1 MKILSY
7 ICPMRM
13 FVVISFFVSMLV
25 IITSCERNP
34 YTTSPS
40 DKLTFSTDTVQFDT
54 IFTSIGS
61 TTQYLTVINPH
72 NKAIK
77 IDEIVLAKGDASV
90 FRLNID
96 GRPGN
101 QVSDVEIAA
110 EDSLFIFVELTIN
123 PSENDMVEQ
132 DSIVFVSNGNAQDV
146 DLVAFGQNVFLVNG
160 AYVSNDTTWTPE
172 RPILIYNSV
181 LVEDDVTLQIEAGTQ
196 LHFHY
201 GSSMLVNGTLKVHG
215 EKDNMVVFQGD
226 RLESAYDDI
235 PGQWGAWITLEG
247 GGIYLLGGLHF
258 LPGSKYNEMRYAEV
272 KNSIIGIRADTV
284 VTPGIPTLT
293 LDNCIVQHMNVAGLY
308 GAGAHI
314 TAENSVFSDCGQ
326 YTAALLYG
334 GLYDFRHCTFANYYS
349 GSRQSSSLALNNY
362 LAYDEEGNTVL
373 DIRPIDAY
381 FGNCIIY
388 GNLSEEIML
397 DLDTEYGAEYLFENS
412 LIKTGEDINNDHF
425 VNVINNQAPKFID
438 PYETYDFRLDS
449 LSPAIDAGKIEIGQ
463 QVPTDFDGNS
473 RLTDEGPDLGAFERI
488 D

>member
-1 MKILSY
+1 
-7 ICPMRM
+7 M
-13 FVVISFFVSMLV
+13 FL
-25 IITSCERNP
+25 IIASCERNP

-40 DKLTFSTDTVQFDT
+40 DKLAFSTDTVQFDT

-61 TTQYLTVINPH
+61 TTKYLTVINPH
-72 NKAIK
+72 SKSIK
-77 IDEIVLAKGDASV
+77 IDEIALARGDESV

-101 QVSDVEIAA
+101 QASDIEIAA
-110 EDSLFIFVELTIN
+110 EDSLFIFVEVTIN
-123 PSENDMVEQ
+123 PSENSMVEQ

-160 AYVSNDTTWTPE
+160 EYVLNDTTWTAE

-201 GSSMLVNGTLKVHG
+201 GSSMLVNGTLKVNG

-247 GGIYLLGGLHF
+247 GGIYLLGGVHF

-284 VTPGIPTLT
+284 VTPGTPTVT

-314 TAENSVFSDCGQ
+314 TAENSVFADCGQ

-334 GLYDFRHCTFANYYS
+334 GLYNFKHCTFANYYA

-362 LAYDEEGNTVL
+362 LAYSNGDGTVL
-373 DIRPIDAY
+373 DNRPIDAY

-397 DLDTEYGAEYLFENS
+397 DLDMESGADFLFENS
-412 LIKTGEDINNDHF
+412 LIKTGEAIDNEHF
-425 VNVINNQAPKFID
+425 VNVINNQD
-438 PYETYDFRLDS
+438 PEFVDAYDTYDFRLDT
-449 LSPAIDAGKIEIGQ
+449 LSPAINAGKIEIGQ